1 MYKIFAQSG
10 HTLIELIV
18 ALGILALA
26 LPALLTGLALSAQNN
41 QRHDL
46 RQQAQQLLL
55 ESQEAIRAIRSTG
68 WASVSTPGVYHPEF
82 VSGEWSLVPGSSE
95 RNGYTTSVTISE
107 VRRSLTGEIVQ
118 TGGWVD
124 PSTLQVQYDVVG
136 VADNAVSLSTQ
147 GLLTRYLNNETYT
160 ETTEADFSGSGDN
173 TGNTVGTHII
183 GDGGGEV
190 LLDSTS
196 NADWC
201 QPQDFVIDEVSLPK
215 LSNVIYA
222 RQGGAYLGSGDGVNN
237 SPAFINVSVD
247 TPAPPASPSAT
258 VVGAFNGSFVTNA
271 IYSDGA
277 YVYLATSSSPQ
288 IRILSLQTNPYTE
301 IGTVTIPG
309 GAPANGVYLS
319 SNNNVLFATSG
330 QYLYSFN
337 VTNKSGPH
345 TTVKDSIRMRAGL
358 WSQPTARQVHVVG
371 NRAYVGTGDSLL
383 GLQTFSFNSDGSNL
397 RFVAAALLTFS
408 QQSQGLYVD
417 PDGHYAY
424 IAFNNASGISFSRG
438 MVVVDLTKTSWL
450 LLTYY
455 PNSYTYDTGGMD
467 PRGITVPTNNRA
479 VVVGLGSGTSKGS
492 EQYQVVDTSGLGTV
506 NPPLVYCGG
515 YVVPDGIFGVSSI
528 LDQYNAAYS
537 YIITGGSNNQFRII
551 RGGDGGGGFLS
562 SGTFESK
569 IFDPLFASAFNSFSA
584 SVVPNNQTIKMQVAV
599 AAPGAN
605 GCTDAL
611 YTYAGP
617 NGVQGASPSAYFIP
631 TGGTI
636 EGAMPFGVYDTYVNP
651 QRCFRYKV
659 FFETSDI
666 EASPMLTEFELNY
679 SP

>member
-1 MYKIFAQSG
+1 MHTTVSQAG
-10 HTLIELIV
+10 HTLIELLV
-18 ALGILALA
+18 ALGILAIA
-26 LPALLTGLALSAQNN
+26 LPALLTGLALSTQNN

-55 ESQEAIRAIRSTG
+55 ESQEAVRAVRATG

-82 VSGEWSLVPGSSE
+82 ESGEWSLVPGSIE
-95 RNGYTTSVTISE
+95 RNGYTISITVSE
-107 VRRSLTGEIVQ
+107 VRRSSTGEILQ
-118 TGGWVD
+118 TGGWID
-124 PSTLQVQYDVVG
+124 PSTLQVRYDVVG
-136 VADNAVSLSTQ
+136 VADNPVSLSAQ
-147 GLLTRYLNNETYT
+147 GLLTRYLDNETYE

-173 TGNTVGTHII
+173 TSNTTGTLII

-222 RQGGAYLGSGDGVNN
+222 RQGGAYLGSGDGVSN

-258 VVGAFNGSFVTNA
+258 VVGTFDGSFVTNA
-271 IYSDGA
+271 IYSDGT

-288 IRILSLQTNPYTE
+288 IKILSLQTTPYTE

-330 QYLYSFN
+330 QYLYSFD

-345 TTVKDSIRMRAGL
+345 TTVKDSVRMRAGL

-383 GLQTFSFNSDGSNL
+383 GLQTFSFNTDGSNL

-438 MVVVDLTKTSWL
+438 MVVVDLTRTSWFL
-450 LLTYY
+450 ITYY
-455 PNSYTYDTGGMD
+455 PYNYTYDTGGMD

-479 VVVGLGSGTSKGS
+479 IVVGLGSGTSQGS
-492 EQYQVVDTSGLGTV
+492 EQYQVVDTSGLGTA

-537 YIITGGSNNQFRII
+537 YIITGGSGNQFRII

-569 IFDPLFASAFNSFSA
+569 TFDSLFSSAFNSFSA
-584 SVVPNNQTIKMQVAV
+584 TVVPNSQTIKMQVAV
-599 AAPGAN
+599 AAPGTN

-611 YTYAGP
+611 YTYVGP
-617 NGVQGASPSAYFIP
+617 NGVQGASPSAFFFP
-631 TGGTI
+631 TGDII
-636 EGAMPFGVYDTYVNP
+636 EAAVPFGSYDTYINP
-651 QRCFRYKV
+651 GRCFRYKV

-666 EASPMLTEFELNY
+666 EASPMLTDLELNY